1 MVLGTMN
8 FGNPTE
14 KEEAFRIID
23 AVIDAGMNLIDCADV
38 YAGGKSERIVGEALK
53 RNGRRKDILL
63 ASKVYNR
70 TGPGPN
76 DLGNSRHHIF
86 EGCEKSLKQLQTDYI
101 DIYYL
106 HRTDFNMPQEE
117 SLGAL
122 ELLVKQGKI
131 RYIACSTH
139 PAWRTVEALMLA
151 ERHGFPK
158 FVCEQP
164 PYNLLDR
171 RIENEIIPMCQAY
184 DLGILSWSPLA
195 HGVLAGKYTNA
206 DKLPEGSR
214 GTLRKVYRER
224 ITRAGIEA
232 GNEFEKIAAKAG
244 CTPAQLAVAWVL
256 HQPAVTGTILGPR
269 TLEQLE
275 SLLPAVDI
283 RLDAEILELCDDLV
297 PPGSFAVNYF
307 NTTQWM
313 KEK

>member
-14 KEEAFRIID
+14 KDEAFRIID

-76 DLGNSRHHIF
+76 DLGNSRHHII
-86 EGCEKSLKQLQTDYI
+86 EGCERSLKQLQTDYI

-106 HRTDFNMPQEE
+106 HRTDFNVPQEE
-117 SLGAL
+117 SLAAL
-122 ELLVKQGKI
+122 DLLVKQGKI

-151 ERHGFPK
+151 ERHGYPK

-164 PYNLLDR
+164 PYHLLDR

-184 DLGILSWSPLA
+184 DLGILAWSPLA
-195 HGVLAGKYTNA
+195 HGVLAGKYTDA
-206 DKLPEGSR
+206 DNLPEGSR
-214 GTLRKVYRER
+214 GTLRKVFRER
-224 ITRAGIEA
+224 ITRAGIAA
-232 GNEFEKIAAKAG
+232 GSEFEKIAVKAG
-244 CTPAQLAVAWVL
+244 CTSAQLAAAWVL

-269 TLEQLE
+269 TLQQLE

-283 RLDAEILELCDDLV
+283 RLDAEIFELCDDLV
-297 PPGSFAVNYF
+297 PPGSFAVDYF
-307 NTTQWM
+307 NTTPWM